1 MLSIAELDNLL
12 KEVEEVKQNSPGAT
26 ASTEIAN
33 ESVPTLLP
41 ELESDEDIID

>member
-12 KEVEEVKQNSPGAT
+12 KELEVKQNNPGAT

-41 ELESDEDIID
+41 ELESDEDMID